1 VLARMEG
8 APQGTKGLSLF
19 LVPWRKEDG
28 SLNGLSIRRLKDKLG
43 VRAVPSAEVEFQGAE
58 AYLVGDP
65 SKGFYYMMEALNLS
79 RICNAVASVGIMR
92 RAYVEARAYAE
103 KREAFGHKLT
113 AYPLVQQTL
122 VSMACRQEIQLYAC
136 FDMIA
141 LFDRVMSRLEEAQD
155 EDKALLRLKIALLKI
170 RTAQEA
176 IDFAHQAIE
185 LHGGNG
191 YIEDFVTPR
200 LLRDAQV
207 LTVWEGP
214 ENILCLEVLRLI
226 KKFNVD
232 EFFIDEVRAIMDRTP
247 DQLAHLLLP
256 VEEAMQT
263 LNAQLEQLKKA
274 DAFSET
280 LLVKRITHLMTDI
293 YLSAMALEAAWDGD
307 SRKTVRAE
315 IFINETLKNVDPASD
330 VFAARHFDLIINHT
344 QTAIH

>member
-1 VLARMEG
+1 
-8 APQGTKGLSLF
+8 
-19 LVPWRKEDG
+19 
-28 SLNGLSIRRLKDKLG
+28 
-43 VRAVPSAEVEFQGAE
+43 
-58 AYLVGDP
+58 
-65 SKGFYYMMEALNLS
+65 
-79 RICNAVASVGIMR
+79 
-92 RAYVEARAYAE
+92 
-103 KREAFGHKLT
+103 
-113 AYPLVQQTL
+113 
-122 VSMACRQEIQLYAC
+122 
-136 FDMIA
+136 
-141 LFDRVMSRLEEAQD
+141 LEEAQD